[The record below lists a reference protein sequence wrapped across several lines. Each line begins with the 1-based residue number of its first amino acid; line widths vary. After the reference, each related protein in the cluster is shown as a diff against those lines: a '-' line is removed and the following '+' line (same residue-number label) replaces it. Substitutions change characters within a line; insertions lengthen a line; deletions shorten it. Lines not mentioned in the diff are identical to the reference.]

1 MQSKNFLPLSFAGT
15 CLASSY
21 LPVFLKHVEKKYTS
35 EKIETYTTSLGY
47 SITPQYAVLPI
58 FPAFNEVLMQ
68 TMHEPFWKKLWKLLT
83 SGLSS
88 FTKREKLNEIKM
100 ELNAFVE
107 ETKETYKIYQV
118 EHEKILGDIVEDID
132 IINRKKTLMKDYLL
146 TKLFRILSQMGVNST
161 FTDLSVEHIDLRNFP
176 IKEDYDIISKQQV
189 EQEEVLASTT
199 DDIIELV
206 QILAPYNLIITR
218 FINGRKIKKLEEKF
232 KDLKLKNDLNSKQM
246 NADLNR
252 IGKLEVAL
260 KNVSKIYTD
269 IMDTLM
275 PIMEKLLSE
284 LSDDYGNDFSN
295 MPFEKVEAI
304 RNIKNILKDLSEIRI
319 IPKESINKLVDNVV
333 EYNNTLSEKHYELKA
348 EMLKMAI

>member
-1 MQSKNFLPLSFAGT
+1 
-15 CLASSY
+15 
-21 LPVFLKHVEKKYTS
+21 
-35 EKIETYTTSLGY
+35 
-47 SITPQYAVLPI
+47 
-58 FPAFNEVLMQ
+58 
-68 TMHEPFWKKLWKLLT
+68 
-83 SGLSS
+83 
-88 FTKREKLNEIKM
+88 M
-100 ELNAFVE
+100 E
-107 ETKETYKIYQV
+107 
-118 EHEKILGDIVEDID
+118 D
-132 IINRKKTLMKDYLL
+132 
-146 TKLFRILSQMGVNST
+146 
-161 FTDLSVEHIDLRNFP
+161 
-176 IKEDYDIISKQQV
+176 
-189 EQEEVLASTT
+189 
-199 DDIIELV
+199 
-206 QILAPYNLIITR
+206 
-218 FINGRKIKKLEEKF
+218 KF

-319 IPKESINKLVDNVV
+319 IPKESINKLVDDVV
-333 EYNNTLSEKHYELKA
+333 EYNNTLSEKLYELKA

>member
-21 LPVFLKHVEKKYTS
+21 LPVFLKHVEKYTS
-35 EKIETYTTSLGY
+35 EKTETYTTSLGY
-47 SITPQYAVLPI
+47 SIAPQYAVLPI
-58 FPAFNEVLMQ
+58 FPAFTEMLMQ
-68 TMHEPFWKKLWKLLT
+68 TMHESFWKKLWKLLT

-100 ELNAFVE
+100 EFNTFVG
-107 ETKETYKIYQV
+107 ETKEAYKIYQV
-118 EHEKILGDIVEDID
+118 EHENILRDIVEDID

-189 EQEEVLASTT
+189 ELEEVLASTT

-206 QILAPYNLIITR
+206 QILAPYNLIISR
-218 FINGRKIKKLEEKF
+218 FINGRKIKKLEDKF
-232 KDLKLKNDLNSKQM
+232 KELKLKNGLNSKQM

-252 IGKLEVAL
+252 IGQLEVAL

-295 MPFEKVEAI
+295 MPSEKVEAI
-304 RNIKNILKDLSEIRI
+304 RNIKNILKDLSEVRI
-319 IPKESINKLVDNVV
+319 IPKESINKHVDDVV
-333 EYNNTLSEKHYELKA
+333 EYNNMLSEKHYELKA

>member
-1 MQSKNFLPLSFAGT
+1 
-15 CLASSY
+15 
-21 LPVFLKHVEKKYTS
+21 
-35 EKIETYTTSLGY
+35 
-47 SITPQYAVLPI
+47 
-58 FPAFNEVLMQ
+58 
-68 TMHEPFWKKLWKLLT
+68 
-83 SGLSS
+83 
-88 FTKREKLNEIKM
+88 
-100 ELNAFVE
+100 
-107 ETKETYKIYQV
+107 
-118 EHEKILGDIVEDID
+118 
-132 IINRKKTLMKDYLL
+132 MKDYLL

-218 FINGRKIKKLEEKF
+218 FINGRKIKKLEDKF

-252 IGKLEVAL
+252 IGQLEVVL
-260 KNVSKIYTD
+260 NNVSKIYTD

-284 LSDDYGNDFSN
+284 LSDYYGNDFSN

-319 IPKESINKLVDNVV
+319 IPKESINKLVDDVV
-333 EYNNTLSEKHYELKA
+333 EYNNTLSEKLYELKA

>member
-1 MQSKNFLPLSFAGT
+1 MLL
-15 CLASSY
+15 
-21 LPVFLKHVEKKYTS
+21 
-35 EKIETYTTSLGY
+35 
-47 SITPQYAVLPI
+47 
-58 FPAFNEVLMQ
+58 
-68 TMHEPFWKKLWKLLT
+68 WKKRK
-83 SGLSS
+83 
-88 FTKREKLNEIKM
+88 K
-100 ELNAFVE
+100 
-107 ETKETYKIYQV
+107 TYKIYQV

-146 TKLFRILSQMGVNST
+146 TKLFRILTQMGVNST

-218 FINGRKIKKLEEKF
+218 FINGRKIKKLEDKF

-252 IGKLEVAL
+252 IGQLEVVL
-260 KNVSKIYTD
+260 NNVSKIYTD

-284 LSDDYGNDFSN
+284 LSDYY
-295 MPFEKVEAI
+295 EK
-304 RNIKNILKDLSEIRI
+304 
-319 IPKESINKLVDNVV
+319 
-333 EYNNTLSEKHYELKA
+333 
-348 EMLKMAI
+348 